1 VAAAMSNILPSEL
14 LRVVDANLNR
24 LKEGI
29 RVIEDIA
36 RYVHNDKELASKLKN
51 LRHLCRIEPL
61 EELLA
66 SRDSVN
72 DVLRPTMQSEMN
84 RTDLRSILIA
94 NYKRAQESSRVLEE
108 LYKIVEPALSEQFKH
123 IRYELYTLEK
133 KNLLDLGNG
142 SR

>member
-1 VAAAMSNILPSEL
+1 VTTKPTLPSEL
-14 LRVVDANLNR
+14 FRVVDANLNR

-36 RYVHNDKELASKLKN
+36 RYVHNDKNLSTSLKN
-51 LRHLCRIEPL
+51 LRHQCRIEPL

-72 DVLRPTMQSEMN
+72 DVLRPTLPSEMN
-84 RTDLRSILIA
+84 RTDLRSILVA
-94 NYKRAQESSRVLEE
+94 NYKRGQESSRVLEE
-108 LYKIVEPALSEQFKH
+108 LYKIVNPALSETFKH

-133 KNLLDLGNG
+133 NNLLGLGNE